1 MLKFVLFFI
10 GRCYI
15 EPFYYL
21 RLYLQVLS
29 PFISTGY
36 NPPIL
41 RTFHHIYFIVFC
53 YLLILFYLHADFPV
67 RSLAVQC
74 CLLS

>member
-1 MLKFVLFFI
+1 MLEFLLFFI
-10 GRCYI
+10 GMCYI
-15 EPFYYL
+15 KPFYYL
-21 RLYLQVLS
+21 RLYLQVLY

-36 NPPIL
+36 ILPLL
-41 RTFHHIYFIVFC
+41 RTFHHIYFIVFS